1 MYKADIDGFEWWT
14 GMEWSRDVKR
24 YKELCRRDSK
34 VRSFKA
40 LTNL

>member
-1 MYKADIDGFEWWT
+1 
-14 GMEWSRDVKR
+14 MEWSRDVKR
-24 YKELCRRDSK
+24 YKELCRRDSN